1 MCAAP
6 LEWCGVVWSGVDEC
20 STTGV
25 VWCSV
30 EWMMCAAPLEW
41 CGVVW
46 SGVDEC
52 STVVHEVELYVS
64 RATICMWQC
73 VLIHSFTTE
82 QGNMSAQEC
91 SFEQSL
97 LLFTV
102 IVKSA
107 KC

>member
-1 MCAAP
+1 MMCAAP

-46 SGVDEC
+46 SG
-52 STVVHEVELYVS
+52 
-64 RATICMWQC
+64 
-73 VLIHSFTTE
+73 
-82 QGNMSAQEC
+82 
-91 SFEQSL
+91 
-97 LLFTV
+97 
-102 IVKSA
+102 
-107 KC
+107 

>member
-1 MCAAP
+1 M
-6 LEWCGVVWSGVDEC
+6 C

-52 STVVHEVELYVS
+52 STTGVVWCSVEWSGLVQHHWS
-64 RATICMWQC
+64 G
-73 VLIHSFTTE
+73 V
-82 QGNMSAQEC
+82 
-91 SFEQSL
+91 
-97 LLFTV
+97 V
-102 IVKSA
+102 
-107 KC
+107 